1 MDKCV
6 ILLALIAC
14 SHAILWAE
22 GRQLKYKEKEET
34 ARHESNN
41 INLQQNAAE
50 LKVDLQS
57 TKPSVDIPCAE
68 NTLHVTGK
76 KEIFPP
82 IGFGES
88 AASYKNDFRPTTP
101 GNSPGVGHKHAKDE
115 EEEKEIFPP
124 TSFGESTAS
133 DKNDFQPTTA
143 GNSPGAGH
151 KHPKDEEDE
160 KEIFPPIGF
169 GESAASDKEDF
180 RPTTPGNSP
189 GVGHKHAK
197 DEEDVE
203 SKVVVN
209 HSLNSGFK
217 NGVRPTP
224 APGHTPKTKA

>member
-1 MDKCV
+1 MDKWV

-34 ARHESNN
+34 AKHESNN
-41 INLQQNAAE
+41 INLHQNAEE

-57 TKPSVDIPCAE
+57 TKPSVDIPSAE

-76 KEIFPP
+76 KEIFPT

-88 AASYKNDFRPTTP
+88 AASDENDFRPTTP
-101 GNSPGVGHKHAKDE
+101 GNSPGAGHKHAKDE
-115 EEEKEIFPP
+115 
-124 TSFGESTAS
+124 
-133 DKNDFQPTTA
+133 D
-143 GNSPGAGH
+143 
-151 KHPKDEEDE
+151 DE

-189 GVGHKHAK
+189 GAGYKHAK

-209 HSLNSGFK
+209 HSLKSGLK
-217 NGVRPTP
+217 NDVRAPP
-224 APGHTPKTKA
+224 APGHIPKTKA

>member
-6 ILLALIAC
+6 IHLALIAC

-41 INLQQNAAE
+41 INLHQNAAE

-57 TKPSVDIPCAE
+57 TKPSVDIPSAE

-76 KEIFPP
+76 REIFPP

-88 AASYKNDFRPTTP
+88 AASDKNDFRPTTP
-101 GNSPGVGHKHAKDE
+101 GNSPGAGHKHAKDE
-115 EEEKEIFPP
+115 K
-124 TSFGESTAS
+124 
-133 DKNDFQPTTA
+133 
-143 GNSPGAGH
+143 
-151 KHPKDEEDE
+151 DE
-160 KEIFPPIGF
+160 KEIFLPVGF

-209 HSLNSGFK
+209 HSLNSGIK